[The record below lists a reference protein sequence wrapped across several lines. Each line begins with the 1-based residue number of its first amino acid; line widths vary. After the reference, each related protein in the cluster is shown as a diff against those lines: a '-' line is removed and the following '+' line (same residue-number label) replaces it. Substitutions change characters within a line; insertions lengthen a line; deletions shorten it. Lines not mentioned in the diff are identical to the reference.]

1 MPGGLPRVRPGI
13 AVTRPACGH
22 KPGAADT
29 RDTDT
34 GQGREE
40 RPNIRKHR
48 KSENKILDNLQTF
61 YVEMCVNL
69 PLRCLDAGPVPG
81 VGDVCRVPG
90 AVNSRETR
98 ERRERREPRA
108 PPPAPSHQP
117 LPAPRASHAARTD
130 GVTSGTAS
138 SPSTQPGDMSH

>member
-61 YVEMCVNL
+61 YVEMCVAQYNTGL
-69 PLRCLDAGPVPG
+69 MSSLMTSRSGVSMLALSPVW
-81 VGDVCRVPG
+81 VMCAECRG
-90 AVNSRETR
+90 R
-98 ERRERREPRA
+98 
-108 PPPAPSHQP
+108 
-117 LPAPRASHAARTD
+117 
-130 GVTSGTAS
+130 
-138 SPSTQPGDMSH
+138 